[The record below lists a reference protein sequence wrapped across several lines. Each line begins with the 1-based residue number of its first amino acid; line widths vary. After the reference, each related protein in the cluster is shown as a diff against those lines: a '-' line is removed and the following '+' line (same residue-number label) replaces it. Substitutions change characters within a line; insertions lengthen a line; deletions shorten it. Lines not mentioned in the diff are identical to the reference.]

1 VNPNDLPL
9 PGLQRELAAVHR
21 SPPMSATPKSPV
33 LLSVKDL
40 KVHFPRAASGWSRHR
55 EVVKAVDGVSFEVT
69 RGSTLAVVG
78 ESGSG
83 KTTTALAV
91 MRLAPVSAGT
101 IHLGDT
107 DLGTLEGEALRQAR
121 RRLQIVFQDPFSSLN
136 PRQRAGEAVRTPLD
150 LMQVGT
156 PAEREARVA
165 ELFMQVGLRPEQ
177 RQLFPHQFSGGQRQ
191 RINIA
196 RALATN
202 PELVVCD
209 EPVSALDVAIR
220 AQILNLLARLQR
232 ELGLTYLF
240 ISHDMA
246 VVEHLCDEIA
256 VMYLGQ
262 IVERA
267 SRQTFFANPL
277 HPYSVALMSAVPT
290 VKGGRARAAT
300 RIKLSGD
307 PPSPIDPPSGC
318 RFAGRCPSA
327 EPACSAE
334 APPLREVTPG
344 HWVRCRRIDVVGGV
358 ARPILRL
365 PQA

>member
-1 VNPNDLPL
+1 MNARMDDTLLQVDDL
-9 PGLQRELAAVHR
+9 Q
-21 SPPMSATPKSPV
+21 
-33 LLSVKDL
+33 
-40 KVHFPRAASGWSRHR
+40 VHFPRPGKGLFGRP
-55 EVVKAVDGVSFEVT
+55 EVVKAVDGVSFSLR

-91 MRLAPVSAGT
+91 MRLAPVTAGRMQ
-101 IHLGDT
+101 LGDT
-107 DLGTLEGEALRQAR
+107 DLGGLSGEALRQAR
-121 RRLQIVFQDPFSSLN
+121 RRMQIVFQDPFSSLN
-136 PRQRAGEAVRTPLD
+136 PRQRAGDAVRAPLD
-150 LMQVGT
+150 LMDVGT

-165 ELFMQVGLRPEQ
+165 ELFTQVGLRPEQ

-196 RALATN
+196 RALATR

-209 EPVSALDVAIR
+209 EPVSALDIAIR

-232 ELGLTYLF
+232 ELGLSYLF

-246 VVEHLCDEIA
+246 VVEHICDDIA

-267 SRQTFFANPL
+267 PRQAFFARPL

-290 VKGGRARAAT
+290 VRGGRERAAR
-300 RIKLSGD
+300 RIRLAGD
-307 PPSPIDPPSGC
+307 PPSPINPPAGC
-318 RFAGRCPSA
+318 RFAGRCPVA
-327 EPACSAE
+327 VPACSAE
-334 APPLREVTPG
+334 APPLREAAPG
-344 HWVRCRRIDVVGGV
+344 HWVRCIRVDHIDGV
-358 ARPILRL
+358 PRAPLAL
-365 PQA
+365 

>member
-1 VNPNDLPL
+1 MNARMDDTLLQVDDL
-9 PGLQRELAAVHR
+9 Q
-21 SPPMSATPKSPV
+21 
-33 LLSVKDL
+33 
-40 KVHFPRAASGWSRHR
+40 VHFPRPGKGLFGRP
-55 EVVKAVDGVSFEVT
+55 EVVKAVDGVSFSLR

-91 MRLAPVSAGT
+91 MRLAPVTAGRMQ
-101 IHLGDT
+101 LGDT
-107 DLGTLEGEALRQAR
+107 DLGGLSGEALRQAR
-121 RRLQIVFQDPFSSLN
+121 RRMQIVFQDPFSSLN
-136 PRQRAGEAVRTPLD
+136 PRQRAGDAVRAPLD
-150 LMQVGT
+150 LMDVGT

-165 ELFMQVGLRPEQ
+165 ELFTQVGLRPEQ

-196 RALATN
+196 RALATR

-209 EPVSALDVAIR
+209 EPVSALDIAIR

-232 ELGLTYLF
+232 ELGLSYLF

-246 VVEHLCDEIA
+246 VVEHICDDIA

-267 SRQTFFANPL
+267 PRQAFFARPL

-290 VKGGRARAAT
+290 VRGGRERAAR
-300 RIKLSGD
+300 RIRLAGD
-307 PPSPIDPPSGC
+307 PPSPIDPPAGC
-318 RFAGRCPSA
+318 RFAGRCPVA
-327 EPACSAE
+327 VPACSAE
-334 APPLREVTPG
+334 APPLREAAPG
-344 HWVRCRRIDVVGGV
+344 HWVRCIRVDHIDGV
-358 ARPILRL
+358 PRARLAL
-365 PQA
+365 

>member
-1 VNPNDLPL
+1 MNARMDDTLLQVDDL
-9 PGLQRELAAVHR
+9 Q
-21 SPPMSATPKSPV
+21 
-33 LLSVKDL
+33 
-40 KVHFPRAASGWSRHR
+40 VHFPRPGKGLFGRP
-55 EVVKAVDGVSFEVT
+55 EVVKAVDGVSFSLR

-91 MRLAPVSAGT
+91 MRLAPVTAGRMQ
-101 IHLGDT
+101 LGDT
-107 DLGTLEGEALRQAR
+107 DLGGLSGEALRQAR
-121 RRLQIVFQDPFSSLN
+121 RRMQIVFQDPFSSLN
-136 PRQRAGEAVRTPLD
+136 PRQRAGDAVRAPLD
-150 LMQVGT
+150 LMDVGT

-165 ELFMQVGLRPEQ
+165 ELFTQVGLRPEQ

-196 RALATN
+196 RALATR

-209 EPVSALDVAIR
+209 EPVSALDIAIR

-232 ELGLTYLF
+232 ELGLSYLF

-246 VVEHLCDEIA
+246 VVEHICDDIA

-267 SRQTFFANPL
+267 PRQAFFARPL

-290 VKGGRARAAT
+290 VRGGRERAAR
-300 RIKLSGD
+300 RIRLAGD
-307 PPSPIDPPSGC
+307 PPSPIDPPAGC
-318 RFAGRCPSA
+318 RFAGRCPVA
-327 EPACSAE
+327 VPACSAE
-334 APPLREVTPG
+334 APPLREAAPG
-344 HWVRCRRIDVVGGV
+344 HWVRCIRVDHIDGV
-358 ARPILRL
+358 PRAPLAL
-365 PQA
+365 

>member
-1 VNPNDLPL
+1 MTFIGKTD
-9 PGLQRELAAVHR
+9 
-21 SPPMSATPKSPV
+21 T
-33 LLSVKDL
+33 LLSVDDL
-40 KVHFPRAASGWSRHR
+40 KVHFPRGEAGWGRTP
-55 EVVKAVDGVSFEVT
+55 EVVKAVDGVSFAVR

-91 MRLAPVSAGT
+91 MRLAPVTSGRMR
-101 IHLGDT
+101 LGDT
-107 DLGTLEGEALRQAR
+107 DLGALQGEALRQAR
-121 RRLQIVFQDPFSSLN
+121 TRMQIIFQDPFSSLN
-136 PRQRAGEAVRTPLD
+136 PRERAGSAVRAPLD
-150 LMQVGT
+150 LMRVGT
-156 PAEREARVA
+156 PEERTRRVA
-165 ELFMQVGLRPEQ
+165 ELFEAVGLRPEQ
-177 RQLFPHQFSGGQRQ
+177 QHLFPHQFSGGQRQ

-209 EPVSALDVAIR
+209 EPVSALDIAIR

-246 VVEHLCDEIA
+246 VVEHICDDIA

-267 SRQTFFANPL
+267 PRRSFFARPL

-290 VKGGRARAAT
+290 VSGGRRRAAN

-307 PPSPIDPPSGC
+307 PPSPIDPPKGC
-318 RFAGRCPSA
+318 RFAGRCPV
-327 EPACSAE
+327 AE
-334 APPLREVTPG
+334 AACAAELPPLREVAPD
-344 HWVRCRRIDVVGGV
+344 HWVRCRRVDIVDGMP
-358 ARPILRL
+358 RPPLSI
-365 PQA
+365 PESP

>member
-1 VNPNDLPL
+1 MDND
-9 PGLQRELAAVHR
+9 
-21 SPPMSATPKSPV
+21 T
-33 LLSVKDL
+33 LLSVNDL
-40 KVHFPRAASGWSRHR
+40 KVHFPRSKAAWGRPA
-55 EVVKAVDGVSFEVT
+55 EVVKAVDGVSFHVR

-91 MRLAPVSAGT
+91 MRLAPITAG
-101 IHLGDT
+101 HVQLGDT
-107 DLGTLEGEALRQAR
+107 PLGTLEGETLRRAR
-121 RRLQIVFQDPFSSLN
+121 SRMQIIFQDPFSSLN
-136 PRQRAGEAVRTPLD
+136 PRERAGATVRAPLD
-150 LMQVGT
+150 LMKIGT
-156 PAEREARVA
+156 PAERTQRVS
-165 ELFMQVGLRPEQ
+165 ELFEAVGLRPEQ
-177 RQLFPHQFSGGQRQ
+177 QHLFPHQFSGGQRQ

-209 EPVSALDVAIR
+209 EPVSALDIAIR

-246 VVEHLCDEIA
+246 VVEHICDDIA

-267 SRQTFFANPL
+267 SRRSFFARPL

-290 VKGGRARAAT
+290 VSGGRRRAAQ
-300 RIKLSGD
+300 RIKLTGD
-307 PPSPIDPPSGC
+307 PPSPIDPPAGC
-318 RFAGRCPSA
+318 RFAGRCPVA
-327 EPACSAE
+327 EPACRAE
-334 APPLREVTPG
+334 LPPLREVAPD
-344 HWVRCRRIDVVGGV
+344 HWVRCRRVEVLQGQ
-358 ARPILRL
+358 PQPPLRMQ
-365 PQA
+365 PA

>member
-1 VNPNDLPL
+1 MNARMDDTL
-9 PGLQRELAAVHR
+9 LQVD
-21 SPPMSATPKSPV
+21 
-33 LLSVKDL
+33 DL
-40 KVHFPRAASGWSRHR
+40 KVHFPRPGKGLFGRP
-55 EVVKAVDGVSFEVT
+55 EVVKAVDGVSFSLR

-91 MRLAPVSAGT
+91 MRLAPVTAGRMQ
-101 IHLGDT
+101 LGDT
-107 DLGTLEGEALRQAR
+107 DLGGLSGEALRQAR
-121 RRLQIVFQDPFSSLN
+121 RRMQIVFQDPFSSLN
-136 PRQRAGEAVRTPLD
+136 PRQRAGDAVRAPLD
-150 LMQVGT
+150 LMDVGT

-165 ELFMQVGLRPEQ
+165 ELFTQVGLRPEQ

-196 RALATN
+196 RALATR

-209 EPVSALDVAIR
+209 EPVSALDIAIR

-232 ELGLTYLF
+232 ELGLSYLF

-246 VVEHLCDEIA
+246 VVEHICDDIA

-267 SRQTFFANPL
+267 PRQAFFARPL

-290 VKGGRARAAT
+290 VRGGRERAAR
-300 RIKLSGD
+300 RIRLAGD
-307 PPSPIDPPSGC
+307 PPSPINPPAGC
-318 RFAGRCPSA
+318 RFAGRCPVA
-327 EPACSAE
+327 VPACSAE
-334 APPLREVTPG
+334 APPLREAAPG
-344 HWVRCRRIDVVGGV
+344 HWVRCIRVDYIDGV
-358 ARPILRL
+358 PRAPLAL
-365 PQA
+365 

>member
-1 VNPNDLPL
+1 MNARMDDTLLQVDDL
-9 PGLQRELAAVHR
+9 Q
-21 SPPMSATPKSPV
+21 
-33 LLSVKDL
+33 
-40 KVHFPRAASGWSRHR
+40 VHFPRPGKGLFGRP
-55 EVVKAVDGVSFEVT
+55 EVVKAVDGVSFSLR

-91 MRLAPVSAGT
+91 MRLAPVTAGRMQ
-101 IHLGDT
+101 LGDT
-107 DLGTLEGEALRQAR
+107 DLGGLSGEALRQAR
-121 RRLQIVFQDPFSSLN
+121 RRMQIVFQDPFSSLN
-136 PRQRAGEAVRTPLD
+136 PRQRAGDAVRAPLD
-150 LMQVGT
+150 LMDVGT

-165 ELFMQVGLRPEQ
+165 ELFTQVGLRPEQ

-196 RALATN
+196 RALATR

-209 EPVSALDVAIR
+209 EPVSALDIAIR

-232 ELGLTYLF
+232 ELGLSYLF

-246 VVEHLCDEIA
+246 VVEHICDDIA

-267 SRQTFFANPL
+267 PRQAFFARPL

-290 VKGGRARAAT
+290 VRGGRERAAR
-300 RIKLSGD
+300 RIRLAGD
-307 PPSPIDPPSGC
+307 PPSPINPPAGC
-318 RFAGRCPSA
+318 RFAGRCPVA
-327 EPACSAE
+327 VPACSAE
-334 APPLREVTPG
+334 TPPLREAAPG
-344 HWVRCRRIDVVGGV
+344 HWVRCIRVDHIDGV
-358 ARPILRL
+358 PRAPLAL
-365 PQA
+365 

>member
-1 VNPNDLPL
+1 MNARTDDDL
-9 PGLQRELAAVHR
+9 LQVE
-21 SPPMSATPKSPV
+21 
-33 LLSVKDL
+33 DL
-40 KVHFPRAASGWSRHR
+40 QVHFARPQRGMFAPP
-55 EVVKAVDGVSFEVT
+55 EVVKAVDGVSFNVR

-91 MRLAPVSAGT
+91 MRLAPVTAGRMR
-101 IHLGDT
+101 LGDT
-107 DLGTLEGEALRQAR
+107 DLAALSGEALRQAR
-121 RRLQIVFQDPFSSLN
+121 RRMQIVFQDPFSSLN
-136 PRQRAGEAVRTPLD
+136 PRQRAGAAVRAPLD

-165 ELFMQVGLRPEQ
+165 ELFTQVGLRPEQ
-177 RQLFPHQFSGGQRQ
+177 QHLFPHQFSGGQRQ

-209 EPVSALDVAIR
+209 EPVSALDIAIR
-220 AQILNLLARLQR
+220 AQILNLLARLQK

-246 VVEHLCDEIA
+246 VVEHICDDIA

-267 SRQTFFANPL
+267 PRQAFFARPL

-290 VKGGRARAAT
+290 VGGGRQRAAQ
-300 RIKLSGD
+300 RIKLTGD
-307 PPSPIDPPSGC
+307 PPSPINPPAGC
-318 RFAGRCPSA
+318 RFAGRCPVA
-327 EPACSAE
+327 VPACAAE
-334 APPLREVTPG
+334 LPPLREAAPG
-344 HWVRCRRIDVVGGV
+344 HWVRCIRVENHGGQPV
-358 ARPILRL
+358 APLAM
-365 PQA
+365 PA

>member
-1 VNPNDLPL
+1 MSQSITAASAAPLLQVNDL
-9 PGLQRELAAVHR
+9 Q
-21 SPPMSATPKSPV
+21 
-33 LLSVKDL
+33 
-40 KVHFPRAASGWSRHR
+40 VHFALPKTGWFAAP
-55 EVVKAVDGVSFEVT
+55 EVVRAVDGVSFSIP
-69 RGSTLAVVG
+69 RGTTLALVG

-91 MRLAPVSAGT
+91 MRLAPITEGQLQ
-101 IHLGDT
+101 LGDLALS
-107 DLGTLEGEALRQAR
+107 DLQGEALRAAR
-121 RRLQIVFQDPFSSLN
+121 RRFQIIFQDPFSSLN
-136 PRQRAGEAVRTPLD
+136 PRERAGTTVRAPLD

-156 PAEREARVA
+156 PREREARVA
-165 ELFMQVGLRPEQ
+165 ELFEAVGLRPEQ
-177 RQLFPHQFSGGQRQ
+177 QHLFPHQFSGGQRQ

-209 EPVSALDVAIR
+209 EPVSALDIAIR
-220 AQILNLLARLQR
+220 AQILNLLVRLQKER
-232 ELGLTYLF
+232 GLTYLF

-246 VVEHLCDEIA
+246 VVEHICDEIA

-267 SRQTFFANPL
+267 PRQAFFARPL

-290 VKGGRARAAT
+290 VHGGRARAAQ

-307 PPSPIDPPSGC
+307 PPSPINPPPGC
-318 RFAGRCPSA
+318 RFAGRCPVA

-334 APPLREVTPG
+334 LPPLREVAPS
-344 HWVRCRRIDVVGGV
+344 HWVRCRRVELVDGQPL
-358 ARPILRL
+358 APLRL
-365 PQA
+365 V

>member
-1 VNPNDLPL
+1 MTGSVPPLLEVSDL
-9 PGLQRELAAVHR
+9 Q
-21 SPPMSATPKSPV
+21 
-33 LLSVKDL
+33 
-40 KVHFPRAASGWSRHR
+40 VHFARPKAGWFQPS
-55 EVVKAVDGVSFEVT
+55 EVVRAVDGVSFRVG
-69 RGSTLAVVG
+69 RGKTLAIIG

-91 MRLAPVSAGT
+91 LRLAPITAGS
-101 IHLGDT
+101 IRLGDV
-107 DLGTLEGEALRQAR
+107 DLGTLKGEALRLAR
-121 RRLQIVFQDPFSSLN
+121 KRLQIIFQDPFSSLN
-136 PRQRAGEAVRTPLD
+136 PRQRAGDAVRAPLD
-150 LMQVGT
+150 LMHSGAHT
-156 PAEREARVA
+156 ERAARVD
-165 ELFMQVGLRPEQ
+165 ELFTAVGLRPEQ
-177 RQLFPHQFSGGQRQ
+177 QRLFPHQFSGGQRQ

-220 AQILNLLARLQR
+220 AQILNLLVRLQR

-246 VVEHLCDEIA
+246 VVEHICDDIA

-267 SRQTFFANPL
+267 PRRAFFANPL

-290 VKGGRARAAT
+290 VAGGRARAAR

-307 PPSPIDPPSGC
+307 PPSPIAPPPGC
-318 RFAGRCPSA
+318 RFAGRCPVA
-327 EPACSAE
+327 IARCSE
-334 APPLREVTPG
+334 ALPPLVEVAPG
-344 HWVRCRRIDVVGGV
+344 HAVRCIRVEARDGV
-358 ARPILRL
+358 PRAPLAL
-365 PQA
+365 PEAASLS